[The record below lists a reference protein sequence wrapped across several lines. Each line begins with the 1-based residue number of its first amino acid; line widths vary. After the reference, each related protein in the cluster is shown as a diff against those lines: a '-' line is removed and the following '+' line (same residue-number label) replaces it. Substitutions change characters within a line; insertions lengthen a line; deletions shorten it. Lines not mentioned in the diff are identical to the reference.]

1 MESTGSVEARA
12 FGDRPIVSSNRPG
25 RARRESGQLSTPD
38 CRGSDQQRIRNPRA
52 SAKSPASAEQIEFAA
67 AGRSTSVVCQNPRGR
82 LSSAKRLRNFASAN
96 SRACLRALRFRAYLA
111 GFHQVWK
118 TEGTPIRSSLVPQ
131 RFCAA
136 QTPDFP
142 ASVRVPSRTL
152 AGLTSLRSGMLLR
165 KGLRTWLDCI
175 YRIRA

>member
-1 MESTGSVEARA
+1 LCHRTALAELVGKAGS
-12 FGDRPIVSSNRPG
+12 FP
-25 RARRESGQLSTPD
+25 RRGLL
-38 CRGSDQQRIRNPRA
+38 RIRPA
-52 SAKSPASAEQIEFAA
+52 EDSKSSREREKPSIRGADRVHGR
-67 AGRSTSVVCQNPRGR
+67 GRSTSVVCQNPLGR
-82 LSSAKRLRNFASAN
+82 LSSVKRLRNFASAN

-142 ASVRVPSRTL
+142 ASVRVPLQNTRRTDIAAVGHAIAQGFTHL
-152 AGLTSLRSGMLLR
+152 AGLHIQDS
-165 KGLRTWLDCI
+165 CVN
-175 YRIRA
+175 

>member
-1 MESTGSVEARA
+1 MGE
-12 FGDRPIVSSNRPG
+12 
-25 RARRESGQLSTPD
+25 
-38 CRGSDQQRIRNPRA
+38 QRIRNPRA
-52 SAKSPASAEQIEFAA
+52 SAKSPASAEQIEFTA

-142 ASVRVPSRTL
+142 ASVRVPLQNTRRTDIAAVGHAIAPKGFTHL
-152 AGLTSLRSGMLLR
+152 AGLHIQDLCVN
-165 KGLRTWLDCI
+165 WLEKS
-175 YRIRA
+175 RQNAWRAARAY